1 MMDFRKKLS
10 GYKKE
15 MLRKLHLSKEQR
27 NELVERLKMLKRKTI
42 DKVLPTGDSIEETNV
57 WSKIADKLFQGDIVL
72 TKSVYLISPYEQWK
86 ICVILRKQQKQVI
99 ADILGIRSKRQTM
112 YDGEYPGMR
121 WTKGVRYF
129 FDESASEQV
138 QSVFKKAAH
147 QWMSDTCI
155 NFIPTKFAE
164 DSIRVFADNGCWSY
178 VGRIGGVQNLS
189 LGEGCEKVR
198 FGKDF
203 L

>member
-1 MMDFRKKLS
+1 MRIIILTLLVAVCVSADLFDLKKKILVKSLKGLIKHEVNKRIKKTMNRITEVINSKMMDFRKKLS

-57 WSKIADKLFQGDIVL
+57 WSKIADKLFQGDIIL
-72 TKSVYLISPYEQWK
+72 TKE
-86 ICVILRKQQKQVI
+86 QQKQVI

-155 NFIPTKFAE
+155 NFIPTKF
-164 DSIRVFADNGCWSY
+164 
-178 VGRIGGVQNLS
+178 
-189 LGEGCEKVR
+189 
-198 FGKDF
+198 
-203 L
+203 